1 MSDVGGAVGA
11 PMPANG
17 LPRFLQ
23 IALGVVLVLVA
34 LTMLRTYS
42 GTFGPIFLAL
52 NLMVTAYPLHTWLVR
67 KGCPSALSAIVVAL
81 MVFVLLLAMVAG
93 LVWAVNE
100 MIRMLPHYTS
110 QFSALYEQLLGFA
123 SRLGLDSSSLTSAL
137 GRIDPNSLVSAATSL
152 LSASTGFI
160 GGLSILVCTLVF
172 MAMDTAGFARR
183 LSIAASTHS
192 RVVAGFR
199 SFSQGVRSYWIV
211 TTVFGLIVAVLDVV
225 ALQFIGVPGVIIW
238 GLLSFLTNYIPN
250 IGFVIG
256 LVPPALVALVSLD
269 WKRALVVVIVYCVL
283 NFVVQTIIQPRFTG
297 DAVGVTPTVSF
308 ISLLVWGGVLGA
320 LGTLLALPMTLLI
333 KALIIDIDPRA
344 RWVNALIASDPHD
357 ADGAAQQRELAGSP
371 ASGGGPAP
379 SRTAS
384 DQT

>member
-1 MSDVGGAVGA
+1 MSDAGGTVEGPAT
-11 PMPANG
+11 ANG

-23 IALGVVLVLVA
+23 IALGIVLVLVA
-34 LTMLRTYS
+34 LTMLKTYS

-67 KGCPSALSAIVVAL
+67 KGCPSALSAVVVAL

-93 LVWAVNE
+93 LVWALNE
-100 MIRMLPHYTS
+100 MIRMLPHYAG
-110 QFSALYEQLLGFA
+110 QFSSLYDQVISFA
-123 SRLGLDSSSLTSAL
+123 SRLGLDSSSLTGVL

-152 LSASTGFI
+152 LTASTGFI
-160 GGLSILVCTLVF
+160 GGLSVLVCTLVF

-183 LSIAASTHS
+183 LSIAASTHP
-192 RVVAGFR
+192 RIVAGFR

-225 ALQFIGVPGVIIW
+225 ALRTMGVPGVIIW

-250 IGFVIG
+250 IGFVVG
-256 LVPPALVALVSLD
+256 LIPPTLVALVSLG
-269 WKRALVVVIVYCVL
+269 WKQALVVIIVYSVL

-333 KALIIDIDPRA
+333 KALIIDTDPRVT
-344 RWVNALIASDPHD
+344 WVNALIASDPHD
-357 ADGAAQQRELAGSP
+357 ADGAAQQC
-371 ASGGGPAP
+371 
-379 SRTAS
+379 
-384 DQT
+384 D